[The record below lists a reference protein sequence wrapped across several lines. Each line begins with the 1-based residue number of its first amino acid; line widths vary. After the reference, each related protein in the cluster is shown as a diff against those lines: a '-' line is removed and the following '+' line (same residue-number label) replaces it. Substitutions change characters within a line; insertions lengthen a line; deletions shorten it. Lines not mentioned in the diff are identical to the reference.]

1 MNLRYVPVIKGK
13 QGELSALS
21 MVAASTWSTMRP
33 LVEAVP
39 SGGDLD
45 VPAAL
50 TTADKLAKSLGA
62 GASGRTVMIDAVH
75 LDLSLDC
82 DDGRGPSWS
91 LCSAAELVGVGAVPV
106 VRPDDPSRAM
116 DDAVALHV
124 LHQRGVCLRLTGDDV
139 TDDPDETAAGLDAV
153 LDRLALKRPS
163 ADLVVDLGVVTT
175 DSVKAL
181 SLAARFLIRSL
192 QDVDGWRSLTV
203 CSGAFPPN
211 LSGITPWQVHEQPR
225 SDADLWADV
234 VRRGAAR
241 TIDFGDYAV
250 AHPLLGEGVPFAPP
264 PQLRYTASG
273 HWIVVKGDRRDPR
286 GHDQFYDVCERIT
299 GLDDFAGA
307 DLGPADARIADAR
320 SQGPGNASTWRSI
333 GTAHHL
339 DFVTRRLTT
348 LGEP

>member
-1 MNLRYVPVIKGK
+1 MSPRYVPVLKGK

-21 MVAASTWSTMRP
+21 MVAASTWRAMRP

-45 VPAAL
+45 VTSAL
-50 TTADKLAKSLGA
+50 STADKLARSLGA
-62 GASGRTVMIDAVH
+62 GASGHTVMIDAVH

-91 LCSAAELVGVGAVPV
+91 LCSAAELVGVEAVPV
-106 VRPDDPSRAM
+106 VRPDDPPRAM
-116 DDAVALHV
+116 DDAVALHAQ
-124 LHQRGVCLRLTGDDV
+124 HQRGACLRLTGDDV
-139 TDDPDETAAGLDAV
+139 TDDPDETAAGLDEV
-153 LDRLALKRPS
+153 LDRLALDRAS
-163 ADLVVDLGVVTT
+163 ADLVVDLGVVTAE
-175 DSVKAL
+175 SVKAL

-192 QDVDGWRSLTV
+192 EDIEGWRSLTI
-203 CSGAFPPN
+203 CSGAFPSN
-211 LSGITPWQVHEQPR
+211 LSGIAPWQVHEQSR

-234 VRRGAAR
+234 VRRGAPR

-273 HWIVVKGDRRDPR
+273 HWIVLKGDRRDPR
-286 GHDQFYDVCERIT
+286 GHDQFYDVCERIAE
-299 GLDDFAGA
+299 LDDFAGA

-320 SQGPGNASTWRSI
+320 GQGPGNASTWRTI

-339 DFVTRRLTT
+339 DFVTRRLTS